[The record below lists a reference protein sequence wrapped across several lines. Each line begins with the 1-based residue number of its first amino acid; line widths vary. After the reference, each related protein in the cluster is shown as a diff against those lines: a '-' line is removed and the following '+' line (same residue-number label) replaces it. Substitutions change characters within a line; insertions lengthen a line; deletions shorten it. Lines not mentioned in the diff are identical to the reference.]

1 MPRPTLKLPNKP
13 THGKAAGDPRA
24 LLRKPLRG
32 GSPAAKHATPRRA
45 DGPGTSPVTAGGQSA
60 TQNNAIP
67 AWRSRAGGA
76 PGRPSEKK
84 RAEIATASTEVA
96 NGHGDSTPP
105 QTIKAM
111 TVPSP
116 PTPLPGAG
124 EGRFV
129 SRGRDFHINDQP
141 QLPSGDEAT
150 AASPTPQAA
159 DNRPRDRL
167 PGGFGD
173 RPPATDRPQRRA
185 KTYPPRGVARSTGAR
200 ALPPAPPRA
209 AEQDPLPIDATHG
222 QPAVLAPREPPA
234 RALRNQAA
242 AVATGQRGPAKE
254 PPRLAKQIS
263 ELTGCSRREADEWIE
278 NGWVSV
284 DGVVIKRLGAR
295 VNPKASIEI
304 KEAARQHCSDS
315 VTIVFNRPANRPDA
329 PSDEGRESA
338 VTLIRSANHW
348 TEDSTSLRFKA
359 THLRALAPAG
369 RLDAEA
375 GGMRVFTQEGS
386 VARRL
391 SGGDS
396 RLEKEYH
403 VRVTGELVPDG
414 LELLR
419 HGLTLD
425 AVKLLRAQV
434 SWLSE
439 QQLRFVLH
447 ESRPRQIQ
455 RMCALVGL
463 QATEIRCVRIG
474 SVSLGKLPPGQWR
487 YLRPDERF

>member
-13 THGKAAGDPRA
+13 THAKAAGDPRA
-24 LLRKPLRG
+24 PLRKPLRG

-60 TQNNAIP
+60 TQNNAPP
-67 AWRSRAGGA
+67 AWRSPAGGA
-76 PGRPSEKK
+76 PGRASDRKHGD
-84 RAEIATASTEVA
+84 IATARTEVA
-96 NGHGDSTPP
+96 NNP
-105 QTIKAM
+105 
-111 TVPSP
+111 
-116 PTPLPGAG
+116 
-124 EGRFV
+124 
-129 SRGRDFHINDQP
+129 P

-173 RPPATDRPQRRA
+173 RPPATDRPQQRA

-209 AEQDPLPIDATHG
+209 AEQDPLPIDAAHG
-222 QPAVLAPREPPA
+222 QPAVPAPREPPA

-329 PSDEGRESA
+329 PSDEGRENA
-338 VTLIRSANHW
+338 VALIRSANHW
-348 TEDSTSLRFKA
+348 AEESTSLRFKA

-403 VRVTGELVPDG
+403 VRVAGELVPDG